1 MTLSIVL
8 EKQFVEMRLRKFDM
22 TIKPCTVLHIDL
34 IYFDNEQWV
43 IRNVLCIND
52 TFRTTEF
59 PQCVRFVKQIT
70 D

>member
-1 MTLSIVL
+1 
-8 EKQFVEMRLRKFDM
+8 M
-22 TIKPCTVLHIDL
+22 TIKPRTVLHIDL

-43 IRNVLCIND
+43 IRNVLRIND

-59 PQCVRFVKQIT
+59 PQCARFVKQIT